1 MTSPQESSP
10 LAVEQQR
17 LLSQIQATFD
27 FMPDDPDSAVQ
38 LRPWISW
45 QVQEILKR
53 ISLEDFTDS
62 ELMSLVGTIGP
73 IFARVLGGELPLGLG
88 ERPNKGPRLRSV

>member
-1 MTSPQESSP
+1 MTNPQESLP
-10 LAVEQQR
+10 LASEQKR

-27 FMPDDPDSAVQ
+27 FMPDDPVSAGQ

-45 QVQEILKR
+45 QVQEILKK

-73 IFARVLGGELPLGLG
+73 IFARVLSGDLPLGLS
-88 ERPNKGPRLRSV
+88 ERANGNPRLRSV